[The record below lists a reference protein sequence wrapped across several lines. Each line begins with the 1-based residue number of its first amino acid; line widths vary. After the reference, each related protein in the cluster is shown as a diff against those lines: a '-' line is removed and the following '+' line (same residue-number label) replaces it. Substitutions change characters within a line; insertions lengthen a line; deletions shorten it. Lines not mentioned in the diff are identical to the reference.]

1 MDFLFFRFFYFRR
14 LHGFDEMGGGNFQ
27 RVFRLDHGDEKMGS
41 KLGEMV
47 DGCEKLKPGATPPFC
62 STHYHI
68 CLEMHTLKEFPE
80 SQITLYLL

>member
-41 KLGEMV
+41 RLGEMV
-47 DGCEKLKPGATPPFC
+47 DGCEKLKPVSAPPFP
-62 STHYHI
+62 STFIY
-68 CLEMHTLKEFPE
+68 
-80 SQITLYLL
+80 